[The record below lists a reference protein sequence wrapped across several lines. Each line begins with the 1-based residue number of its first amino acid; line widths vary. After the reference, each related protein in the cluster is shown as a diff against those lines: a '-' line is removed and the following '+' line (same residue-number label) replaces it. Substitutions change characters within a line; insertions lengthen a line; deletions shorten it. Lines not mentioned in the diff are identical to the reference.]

1 MYPILISMFLCIF
14 FLICLFQPFTKGYLQ
29 KSQLISI
36 KKILLH
42 PDSSKE
48 LKQKTTQ
55 ILVKHYIP
63 FVFNEYKLFI
73 RNKKNRYLLYKMNI
87 NPREL
92 TNYAF
97 QGFLVAAQKYNA
109 SYNITN
115 YSKIYIRSYIYLGI
129 RSLLPLQCMS
139 SYEYNKNKFS
149 NYKYPLL
156 VSHNNYWI
164 FDKYGTL
171 EKYNTYDKYKKYTTQ
186 EIKSIL
192 LDTLNYEERR
202 FIYLKYNYVDLSDR
216 YKVSL
221 IASYMGCNEQTV
233 YNKLNKIYKK
243 LSVKLQI

>member
-1 MYPILISMFLCIF
+1 
-14 FLICLFQPFTKGYLQ
+14 
-29 KSQLISI
+29 
-36 KKILLH
+36 
-42 PDSSKE
+42 
-48 LKQKTTQ
+48 
-55 ILVKHYIP
+55 
-63 FVFNEYKLFI
+63 
-73 RNKKNRYLLYKMNI
+73 MNI

-129 RSLLPLQCMS
+129 RSLLPLQSMS

-171 EKYNTYDKYKKYTTQ
+171 EKYNTYDKYKKYITQ
-186 EIKSIL
+186 EIKRIV
-192 LDTLNYEERR
+192 LDTLDYEEIR
-202 FIYLKYNYVDLSDR
+202 FIYLRYNYVDLSDR

-221 IASYMGCNEQTV
+221 IASHMGCDKQTV

-243 LSVKLQI
+243 ISVKLRI

>member
-1 MYPILISMFLCIF
+1 MYL
-14 FLICLFQPFTKGYLQ
+14 LICLFQPFTQGYLQ

-36 KKILLH
+36 KKILVH

-48 LKQKTTQ
+48 LKQKTAQ

-109 SYNITN
+109 SYNIIN

-129 RSLLPLQCMS
+129 RSLLPLQSMS
-139 SYEYNKNKFS
+139 SYEYNKHKFI

-164 FDKYGTL
+164 FDKYSTL
-171 EKYNTYDKYKKYTTQ
+171 EKYNTYDKYTKYTTQ
-186 EIKSIL
+186 EIKRIV
-192 LDTLNYEERR
+192 LDTLDYEERR
-202 FIYLKYNYVDLSDR
+202 LFYLRYNYIDLSYR
-216 YKVSL
+216 YKVKQV
-221 IASYMGCNEQTV
+221 ATYMDCNEQTV

-243 LSVKLQI
+243 ISVKLRI